1 MHWLVLPLMA
11 VSQGALQASCRATRS
26 HCVETG
32 QGLCV
37 SSDNLRVEPQSNTIE
52 SRSLPHQQSGM
63 AEKLASQIASSDQL
77 NSHVPGQGIAQY
89 LPLLTDQD
97 WARVERLSGYSLVGN
112 KANQDKVKRFILR
125 LKKEGLV
132 ESNPSRRALHA
143 LKDWLLSKI
152 HSTSQWIQSHRL
164 EIAAYVVLFIIVV
177 YSRYTSRERLARE
190 IDESYHH
197 PDQDPELRPGETMEQ
212 RKARLD
218 RVWKEKLDRHYEKE
232 RNVEELGHAL
242 EKFGQLF
249 HHHDAHVHHD
259 HHDVHVHHDAHH
271 FHW

>member
-1 MHWLVLPLMA
+1 M
-11 VSQGALQASCRATRS
+11 
-26 HCVETG
+26 
-32 QGLCV
+32 
-37 SSDNLRVEPQSNTIE
+37 SSDNLRVEPQPNTIE

-63 AEKLASQIASSDQL
+63 VEKLASQIPSRDQDV
-77 NSHVPGQGIAQY
+77 SHVPRQGIAQY

-112 KANQDKVKRFILR
+112 KANQDEVKRFILR

-132 ESNPSRRALHA
+132 ESNPSRRALQA
-143 LKDWLLSKI
+143 LKDWLLYKI

-164 EIAAYVVLFIIVV
+164 QTAAYVVLFIIAV
-177 YSRYTSRERLARE
+177 YLLNSSRERLGRE
-190 IDESYHH
+190 IDESYYH

-259 HHDVHVHHDAHH
+259 AHH